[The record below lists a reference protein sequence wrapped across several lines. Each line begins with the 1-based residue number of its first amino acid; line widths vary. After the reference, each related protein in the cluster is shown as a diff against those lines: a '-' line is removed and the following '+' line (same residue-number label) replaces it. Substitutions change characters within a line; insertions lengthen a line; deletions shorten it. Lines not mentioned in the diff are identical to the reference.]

1 MFNLAKLQ
9 GYLTTVMLAAG
20 DGLARGDALPVI
32 IISSLFGAAHS
43 GVETENRATR
53 PHAAMDFSQCHDHH

>member
-1 MFNLAKLQ
+1 VFNLAKLQ

-20 DGLARGDALPVI
+20 VGLARGDALPVI

-43 GVETENRATR
+43 GADTENRTPQR
-53 PHAAMDFSQCHDHH
+53 H